1 MNYANYSGI
10 IPHIFANCLFSFAFL
25 LFPSLTCLSFFSSSR
40 FLSFYPYLRS
50 FRLSSFISPE
60 LYSGIGSFEPPYIDQ
75 AWSIPRLTLS
85 PSLPPESYSVICSRD
100 PRIYR
105 PSLVDLPSFSFFV
118 HCPRMTFGY
127 TTTAAKQHFFFPYCK
142 KKSLLSCKYPI
153 FFVSLQSKVEIHP
166 RIALRDNIFNNKHYY
181 YFAFEKKKA

>member
-75 AWSIPRLTLS
+75 AWSIPRLSLS
-85 PSLPPESYSVICSRD
+85 SFISPELYSGIGSSEPPYIDQAWSISRLLP
-100 PRIYR
+100 
-105 PSLVDLPSFSFFV
+105 FFF
-118 HCPRMTFGY
+118 PFARMTFGY
-127 TTTAAKQHFFFPYCK
+127 TATAAKLHF
-142 KKSLLSCKYPI
+142 SLPLS
-153 FFVSLQSKVEIHP
+153 
-166 RIALRDNIFNNKHYY
+166 
-181 YFAFEKKKA
+181 